1 MPWAFLQSDSRRAD
15 GIASPLC
22 AGDCHLVV
30 WQNCIWVSELRGHFL
45 LFFLFLQGA
54 ESRLSLALHSLLSS
68 TSFSFPASASQLLQP
83 ALLRA
88 WLCGGEDLAGQEN
101 VGASRLL
108 CRAHR
113 RGAVAPVSLCG
124 SAGAPW
130 ESEDVLG
137 WVKSVIGSVYDGW
150 SGEKEGGYVDFY
162 V

>member
-1 MPWAFLQSDSRRAD
+1 MPRAFLQSDSRRTD
-15 GIASPLC
+15 SIANPLC
-22 AGDCHLVV
+22 TGDCHLIV

-45 LFFLFLQGA
+45 LFLQGA
-54 ESRLSLALHSLLSS
+54 ESLLSLALHSLLSS

-88 WLCGGEDLAGQEN
+88 WLCGSEDLAWQEN
-101 VGASRLL
+101 VGVSGLL

-113 RGAVAPVSLCG
+113 RGAGAPLSLCG

-137 WVKSVIGSVYDGW
+137 WVKSVIGSVCDGW